1 MCVTV
6 CRESIHNRG
15 ESRVFRSAALAAA
28 ACLVIVASTLFVSR
42 VVADEK
48 PETGNAAATFAQ
60 LDANKDGQLSADE
73 IRAENKRLFERLLRT
88 ADKNKDA
95 RLSLEEFSAG
105 LAPEDRAKAE
115 NPGGES
121 DERRPEGRPAPER
134 MFRRLDANRD
144 GKVTLDE
151 VPEPRREGFKRLIA
165 RGDKDGD
172 SALSAAEFSAAFGE
186 MPENP
191 PIGKRPEGQG
201 DAAALFAR
209 LDKNG
214 DGKLTVD
221 ETPDERRNLIA
232 RMLRRADKDSDQALS
247 LAEFLAG
254 RERPDQVPPV
264 ETAAKRPGF
273 SCGLFGLLDTDHDGK
288 LVESEIAAAGE
299 ILRKLDKNN
308 DAVITLDE
316 IFTSP
321 GDK

>member
-1 MCVTV
+1 MHCHHAVQEV
-6 CRESIHNRG
+6 EIEEN
-15 ESRVFRSAALAAA
+15 L
-28 ACLVIVASTLFVSR
+28 ACLSQPLSSPLVLSLPPPFWVSD
-42 VVADEK
+42 VLADEK
-48 PETGNAAATFAQ
+48 PEASNADAAATFAQ

-105 LAPEDRAKAE
+105 LAPEDRAKAD
-115 NPGGES
+115 NPGGEN

-186 MPENP
+186 MPEKP
-191 PIGKRPEGQG
+191 PIGKRPEGRG
-201 DAAALFAR
+201 EAAALFAR

-221 ETPDERRNLIA
+221 ETPEERRKLIA
-232 RMLRRADKDSDQALS
+232 RMLRRSDKDSDQALT

-254 RERPDQVPPV
+254 RERPDQAPPA
-264 ETAAKRPGF
+264 EAAPGKRPGF
-273 SCGLFGLLDTDHDGK
+273 RYSGRP
-288 LVESEIAAAGE
+288 VRPAGYRPRRQARGE
-299 ILRKLDKNN
+299 R
-308 DAVITLDE
+308 TL
-316 IFTSP
+316 
-321 GDK
+321 GGR

>member
-1 MCVTV
+1 MFKST
-6 CRESIHNRG
+6 
-15 ESRVFRSAALAAA
+15 ALVA
-28 ACLVIVASTLFVSR
+28 ACFVTAAGAFWASSVL
-42 VVADEK
+42 ADEK
-48 PETGNAAATFAQ
+48 PAASNADAAATFAQ
-60 LDANKDGQLSADE
+60 LDANKDGQLTADE

-95 RLSLEEFSAG
+95 RLSVEEFSAG
-105 LAPEDRAKAE
+105 LAPEDRATTDK
-115 NPGGES
+115 PRGES
-121 DERRPEGRPAPER
+121 DERRPGGQPTPEK

-151 VPEPRREGFKRLIA
+151 VPEPRRDGFKRLIA

-172 SALSAAEFSAAFGE
+172 SALSADEFRAAFGE
-186 MPENP
+186 MPEKP

-201 DAAALFAR
+201 EAAALFAR

-221 ETPDERRNLIA
+221 ETPEERRKLVA
-232 RMLRRADKDSDQALS
+232 RMLRRSDKDSDQALT
-247 LAEFLAG
+247 LAEFQAG
-254 RERPDQVPPV
+254 RERPDQAPPA
-264 ETAAKRPGF
+264 EAAPGKPPRGERPGILG
-273 SCGLFGLLDTDHDGK
+273 GLFGLLDTDHDGK
-288 LVESEIAAAGE
+288 IAASEISAAGE

-308 DAVITLDE
+308 DAAITPDE